1 MEKILE
7 KLQNCQ
13 KEAAKKCIDC
23 SVSLDFGSK
32 EPQATINMY
41 YATTTGIG
49 EAFTFNATVGD
60 GFDPRTNTLRINRA
74 IQFISNVTQ
83 YLEEE

>member
-1 MEKILE
+1 MEKLLE
-7 KLQNCQ
+7 NLQNCQ
-13 KEAAKKCIDC
+13 KEAAKKGIDC
-23 SVSLDFGSK
+23 SVSLNFGSK

-49 EAFTFNATVGD
+49 EAFTFNATVGG

>member
-1 MEKILE
+1 MEKLLE
-7 KLQNCQ
+7 RLQTCQ
-13 KEAAKKCIDC
+13 KEAAKKGIDC
-23 SVSLDFGSK
+23 SISMEFGGH

-60 GFDPRTNTLRINRA
+60 SFDPRTNTLRINRA